1 MSKFEYPR
9 LARAEIIGFLSD
21 AQIATLS
28 DADLRNPNPD
38 FILDLYTKILIH
50 LDSLQEDHGQI
61 DFTALSHL
69 DNPDLHVDSVRTIN
83 LFRKIKEVLSAV
95 DCPKKFS
102 LKDLIKPEADRTELF
117 LSAIVNFCIY
127 RETKMNLLSPIV
139 DDLTL
144 IDEQRHELEGRISQL
159 NSEIAEHNESRER
172 EMPLVQDVDSKVKEL
187 RQTIPGLNNHQMS
200 LKASIRKMKEKA
212 KEMDD
217 KISNAE
223 FVLVQSVQ
231 ENANLRSKIV
241 QSPDKLQI
249 VHKSSMTH
257 DADYNCSPC
266 SNQGTLRALEEKK
279 AVRIE
284 AKNAEKAAMQSFQ
297 EKTAIL
303 EVYTKACK
311 KMSKNLTQMQTIQE
325 QVNSAKTIEKDVK
338 VLKVK
343 QGDEE
348 MIDKSLEAKL
358 VERQGKV
365 EQLDEIR
372 KQLEKERDFRCE
384 EATKELNNVKLE
396 VESMRRDLES
406 RQAKIAAVVAEV
418 DTINMK
424 INSIKESGAVTRQEL
439 GHKCEEIQR
448 EPACGLGSDE
458 LSGCFYKY
466 LNSIGGLLPRIEV
479 EPGLEHGR
487 SRST

>member
-241 QSPDKLQI
+241 QSPDKLQ
-249 VHKSSMTH
+249 
-257 DADYNCSPC
+257 
-266 SNQGTLRALEEKK
+266 RALEEKK

-343 QGDEE
+343 QSDEE

-439 GHKCEEIQR
+439 GHKCGEIQR
-448 EPACGLGSDE
+448 E
-458 LSGCFYKY
+458 FYKY

>member
-50 LDSLQEDHGQI
+50 LDSLPEDHGQI

-172 EMPLVQDVDSKVKEL
+172 EMPLVQDVDGKVKEL
-187 RQTIPGLNNHQMS
+187 RQTIPCLNNHQMS

-241 QSPDKLQI
+241 QSPDKLQW
-249 VHKSSMTH
+249 
-257 DADYNCSPC
+257 
-266 SNQGTLRALEEKK
+266 TLRALEEKK

-343 QGDEE
+343 QSDEE

-396 VESMRRDLES
+396 VESMRCDLES

-439 GHKCEEIQR
+439 GHKCGEIQR
-448 EPACGLGSDE
+448 E
-458 LSGCFYKY
+458 FYKY

>member
-241 QSPDKLQI
+241 QSPDKLQ
-249 VHKSSMTH
+249 
-257 DADYNCSPC
+257 
-266 SNQGTLRALEEKK
+266 RALEEKK

-343 QGDEE
+343 QSDEE

-439 GHKCEEIQR
+439 GHKFSFF
-448 EPACGLGSDE
+448 PFDTV
-458 LSGCFYKY
+458 LSNINHFVGIVFVKQCKFVRHF
-466 LNSIGGLLPRIEV
+466 NG
-479 EPGLEHGR
+479 
-487 SRST
+487 

>member
-241 QSPDKLQI
+241 QSPDKLQW
-249 VHKSSMTH
+249 
-257 DADYNCSPC
+257 
-266 SNQGTLRALEEKK
+266 TLRALEEKK

-343 QGDEE
+343 QSDEE

-448 EPACGLGSDE
+448 ELWASKPACGLGSDE

-479 EPGLEHGR
+479 EPELEHGR